1 MVDQQRINNS
11 KNEEDVKA
19 LSFVKGQS
27 PETSGGHHQR
37 DNLGLSLHLNA
48 VHARNQTAMP
58 AQRTRDGNSMQHYHR
73 RNGNGMKATNLGK
86 IDGGGVNISQ
96 TISDTKG
103 IPKES
108 LGNSFFNARVTK
120 FQTIKVGEA
129 SIESFS
135 NKNDQRGKTALCNIR
150 KPNGSDV

>member
-1 MVDQQRINNS
+1 
-11 KNEEDVKA
+11 
-19 LSFVKGQS
+19 
-27 PETSGGHHQR
+27 
-37 DNLGLSLHLNA
+37 
-48 VHARNQTAMP
+48 
-58 AQRTRDGNSMQHYHR
+58 
-73 RNGNGMKATNLGK
+73 MKATNLGK

-150 KPNGSDV
+150 KPNCSDVQDSLREVPISNQRASDHIILQDGNISPANNMMRNGALSGFDMLRNSMNKTMPG